1 MNISA
6 LNTGIN
12 GINQGL
18 GNMRRDASA
27 IAQAVNNSMGD
38 NAATPQPTEVTS
50 ALVNLKLDTLQIQ
63 ASTKVVETVNEIIG
77 SLLDVTA

>member
-38 NAATPQPTEVTS
+38 NAATQPTEVTS